1 MLLQYNPD
9 LIGGSPGSNSVILPG
24 NDASK
29 GLNLAVSGAG
39 AGDAPG
45 QADTLVTAIQ

>member
-24 NDASK
+24 SDASK
-29 GLNLAVSGAG
+29 GLNLAVSGAW